1 MILDHSDSRERYGSA
16 RRSFPRGKGVY
27 FLSEIHAFKMT
38 YAIPK

>member
-1 MILDHSDSRERYGSA
+1 MILDHLDSGERYGLG
-16 RRSFPRGKGVY
+16 RWSFPRGKGVY